1 MTLSHIPLLDAPPES
16 DHPTDYDREHFATY
30 LFLLDWPA
38 GGGDRCDAI
47 KYLVGSDAALDR
59 DRARKI
65 YDAHLGRAMW
75 MTRTGYRLLLN
86 GE

>member
-1 MTLSHIPLLDAPPES
+1 MTHSLPPLLDAPPES
-16 DHPTDYDREHFATY
+16 DRLTDYDHTHFATY
-30 LFLLDWPA
+30 LFLLDWSA

-47 KYLVGSDAALDR
+47 KCLVGSDAALDR

-65 YDAHLGRAMW
+65 YDAHLARAKW
-75 MTRTGYRLLLN
+75 MTCTVYRLLLS

>member
-1 MTLSHIPLLDAPPES
+1 MTRSPSLLDAPPER
-16 DHPTDYDREHFATY
+16 DRLTDYDREHFQTY
-30 LFLLDWPA
+30 LFLLDWSA

-59 DRARKI
+59 DHARKI
-65 YDAHLGRAMW
+65 YNAHLARAKW
-75 MTRTGYRLLLN
+75 MTHTGYRLLLS